1 MQIDQKVL
9 DLGIYLLDV
18 ETKSKTRG
26 NKRSL
31 TDIDKFIKGTQWLP
45 KEYSLILRY
54 QKKHKLDYQ

>member
-45 KEYSLILRY
+45 KE
-54 QKKHKLDYQ
+54 